1 MTNEQIKVVNKVFV
15 DLEVCEQEN
24 AALNKIIIAQDTM
37 LKSKIDLVAMY
48 KKQDEYNEE
57 LKYQLTASINTQI
70 QRFNALE
77 SSIKKDAKQQK
88 RKGIAIGSSLGIGLS
103 LMLGLLIFQITK

>member
-37 LKSKIDLVAMY
+37 LKSKIELQELY
-48 KKQDEYNEE
+48 KKQADYNEE
-57 LKYQLTASINTQI
+57 LKYQLTAAINTQI
-70 QRFNALE
+70 QRFNILE
-77 SSIKKDAKQQK
+77 SAYKQQVKQQK
-88 RKGIAIGSSLGIGLS
+88 KRSIITGTSLGIGLS
-103 LMLGLLIFQITK
+103 ISLVVVIFQILK